1 MDPER
6 ASKGAATRIGN
17 DPHMKDAESES
28 FLSATFRITK
38 NLLRS
43 WPAAVSLLIL
53 LGVIGLTIFAPWVT
67 SYDPTRGN
75 LRERLQA
82 PTVEHLLGTDEQGRD
97 MLTRIIF
104 GGRIALLVGVFAL
117 LIGLVVGVT
126 MGLLSGYYGG
136 WIDTIIMRFTDLLL
150 AFPYILLVIAI
161 VSILGPDIFNAMI
174 AIGVRIIPEF
184 ARLVRSIVLSIRS
197 KEYVLSA
204 RSVGASD
211 LRIIIRHVLPNCTAP
226 IIVTSTLLLAGA
238 ILAEASLSF
247 LGLGAQPPDPS
258 WGTMVARGRDYL
270 VTHPHLSIAPGMAI
284 LIVVYSLNVFGDWL
298 RDLLDPQTE

>member
-17 DPHMKDAESES
+17 DPHMKDAEYES
-28 FLSATFRITK
+28 FLSATFRITR

-104 GGRIALLVGVFAL
+104 GGRIALMVGVFAL

>member
-1 MDPER
+1 MID
-6 ASKGAATRIGN
+6 T
-17 DPHMKDAESES
+17 ESRS
-28 FLSATFRITK
+28 FPSSAMRVVRR
-38 NLLRS
+38 LLQS

-53 LGVIGLTIFAPWVT
+53 LGVVGMAIFAPWVT
-67 SYDPTRGN
+67 SSDPTRGN
-75 LRERLQA
+75 QRERLQ
-82 PTVEHLLGTDEQGRD
+82 PPSVEHLLGTDEQGRD
-97 MLTRIIF
+97 MLTRIIW
-104 GGRIALLVGVFAL
+104 GGRIALQVGVFSL

-136 WIDTIIMRFTDLLL
+136 WVDTIVMRATDLIL

-184 ARLVRSIVLSIRS
+184 ARVVRSIVLSIRS
-197 KEYVLSA
+197 KEYVLAA
-204 RSVGASD
+204 RAVGASD
-211 LRIIIRHVLPNCTAP
+211 RRIILRHVLPNCTAQ
-226 IIVTSTLLLAGA
+226 IIVLGTLMLAGA

-247 LGLGAQPPDPS
+247 LGLGAQPPEPS

-298 RDLLDPQTE
+298 RDVLDPQID